1 MGAISKGLEIIW
13 DEKQFLSPPPPSNL
27 NYDWSLIFANIEGS
41 LGLPLNTNKIF
52 ITHSKMVIHLTFN
65 VSASVVARK

>member
-13 DEKQFLSPPPPSNL
+13 DEKQFLSPPSNL

-41 LGLPLNTNKIF
+41 LGAYP
-52 ITHSKMVIHLTFN
+52 
-65 VSASVVARK
+65 

>member
-13 DEKQFLSPPPPSNL
+13 DEKQFLPPPPPSNL

-41 LGLPLNTNKIF
+41 LGGPTPK
-52 ITHSKMVIHLTFN
+52 H
-65 VSASVVARK
+65 